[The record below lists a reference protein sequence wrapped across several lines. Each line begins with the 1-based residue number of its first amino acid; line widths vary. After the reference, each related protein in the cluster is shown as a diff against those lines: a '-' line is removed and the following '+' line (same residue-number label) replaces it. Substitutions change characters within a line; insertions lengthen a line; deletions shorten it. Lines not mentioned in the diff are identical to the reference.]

1 MKRAGIAAKSSSE
14 DALELASETAA
25 RLESRGL
32 AVVFEEETAAA
43 LPGQVVSLP
52 RTRIGSE
59 VDLLITL
66 GGDGTLLSV
75 ARHAA
80 PEVPVIGVN
89 MGTLGFLTE
98 IAAPEF
104 PSVLDRVLAG
114 DFQTDRRSTFRV
126 FVRNGDDEHT
136 FRVLNDAVI
145 NKSALARIIEMH
157 VEVAG
162 EFMSSFRADGLIL
175 STPTGSTAYNLSAGG
190 PIVHPRMEAI
200 VLTPICPHM
209 LTNRPIVLPDDVEI
223 TIGFVGHDSEMFLT
237 LDGQE
242 GVPLHMQST
251 VHVRRS
257 GLSIALVRNPARGYF
272 DVLRSKLKWGGA
284 PDDEPGG

>member
-1 MKRAGIAAKSSSE
+1 MKRAGIAAKTGS
-14 DALELASETAA
+14 LEAMRLARETAA
-25 RLESRGL
+25 KLEQRGL
-32 AVVFEEETAAA
+32 SVVFEEETAAEI
-43 LPGQVVSLP
+43 PSPVTSLP
-52 RTRIGSE
+52 RTRLGAE

-75 ARHAA
+75 ARHAE
-80 PEVPVIGVN
+80 PGVPVIGVN

-104 PSVLDRVLAG
+104 PHVLEGVLDG
-114 DFQTDRRSTFRV
+114 NFETERRSTFRV
-126 FVRNGDDEHT
+126 EVHTGEHEHR

-145 NKSALARIIEMH
+145 NKSALARIIEMN
-157 VEVAG
+157 VEVSG
-162 EFMSSFRADGLIL
+162 EFMSNFRADGLIL

-209 LTNRPIVLPDDVEI
+209 LTNRPIVLPDDVDI
-223 TIGFVGHDSEMFLT
+223 TIGFAGHDTEMFLT

-242 GVPLHMQST
+242 GVPLHIESI

-257 GLSIALVRNPARGYF
+257 GASISLVRNPERGYF
-272 DVLRSKLKWGGA
+272 DVLRSKLKWGGV
-284 PDDEPGG
+284 PDPAYDS